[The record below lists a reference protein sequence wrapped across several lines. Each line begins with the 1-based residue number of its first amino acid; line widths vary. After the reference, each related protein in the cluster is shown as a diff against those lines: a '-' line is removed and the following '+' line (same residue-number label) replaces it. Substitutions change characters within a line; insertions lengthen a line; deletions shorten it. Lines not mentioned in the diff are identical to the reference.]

1 MELYSLQIE
10 RHVLGGLIKN
20 PKSLYE
26 IDRFVNENDFFQPTH
41 RTIFSVVKNLILSG
55 SNVDKVVVSEKI
67 KNLGISFKDD
77 INIYD
82 YIENLCFT
90 QISDKGLIDSCKE
103 LLKLRIRRDLIETAD
118 KIKDYV
124 KSSGADSVE
133 SIVSSVDRIH
143 SEKIDSY
150 SFSDEPVNL
159 FDGVEELVEESGNS
173 PQEES
178 GLRTP
183 YPEFNRLFGGLKPAN
198 IYAIVSRPA
207 QGKTTWINDMAFKT
221 SVLNGIKVLVLDTEM
236 STREMQFRMTASLS
250 GVPVWYL
257 ETGKWRNNQ
266 EMVDKTRAAFKK
278 INNYNYFH
286 YHVGNKT
293 IDEVSSIIRRWYY
306 SKVGRG
312 EKCLVAY
319 DYVKLTGEKVGYNW
333 AEHQAIGNKIDILK
347 KISEEINCPIIT
359 AMQMNRAGESFNR
372 KSSDLVDDAS
382 AISLSDRLQWFASF
396 VAIFRRKTIDE
407 IALDGQQFGTHKL
420 IPLKTRF
427 QGKDAAGHHDLIKRT
442 TEDGSERY
450 ANNYLNFEVDNFN
463 IKEQGSLRSVVEAAR
478 EIHDLD
484 DTSEADGELL

>member
-10 RHVLGGLIKN
+10 RHVLGGLLKN
-20 PKSLYE
+20 PKLLYE
-26 IDRFVNENDFFQPTH
+26 IDRFISDSDFYQPTH
-41 RTIFSVVKNLILSG
+41 GTIFSVIKSLILSG
-55 SNVDKVVVSEKI
+55 GNIDKIVVSEKI
-67 KNLGISFKDD
+67 KNLGISFKDE

-82 YIENLCFT
+82 YIENLSFT
-90 QISDKGLIDSCKE
+90 QISKKGLIDSSKE
-103 LLKLRIRRDLIETAD
+103 LLKLRIRRDLIQNAD
-118 KIKDYV
+118 KIKEYV
-124 KSSGADSVE
+124 KGSGTDSIE
-133 SIVSSVDRIH
+133 EIVSSVDRLH

-150 SFSDEPVNL
+150 CFSDEPVNL
-159 FDGVEELVEESGNS
+159 FQGVEELVEETGNN
-173 PQEES
+173 PEEES

-221 SVLNGIKVLVLDTEM
+221 SIINNVKVLVLDTEM
-236 STREMQFRMTASLS
+236 STKEMQFRMTASVS

-266 EMVDKTRAAFKK
+266 EMVDKVRAAFKK
-278 INNYNYFH
+278 VKEYRHFH

-293 IDEVSSIIRRWYY
+293 IDEICSMIRRWYY
-306 SKVGRG
+306 SEVGRG
-312 EKCLVAY
+312 ERCLIAY

-333 AEHQAIGNKIDILK
+333 AEHQAIGDKIDKLK

-359 AMQMNRAGESFNR
+359 AMQMNRQGESFNR
-372 KSSDLVDDAS
+372 KGSDLVDDAS

-407 IALDGQQFGTHKL
+407 IALDGEQFGSHKL

-442 TEDGSERY
+442 LDDGTERY
-450 ANNYLNFEVDNFN
+450 ANNYLNFDVDNFN
-463 IKEQGSLRSVVEAAR
+463 IEEKGSLQRVVEAAR
-478 EIHDLD
+478 EDHVLD
-484 DTSEADGELL
+484 DVSEADGELL